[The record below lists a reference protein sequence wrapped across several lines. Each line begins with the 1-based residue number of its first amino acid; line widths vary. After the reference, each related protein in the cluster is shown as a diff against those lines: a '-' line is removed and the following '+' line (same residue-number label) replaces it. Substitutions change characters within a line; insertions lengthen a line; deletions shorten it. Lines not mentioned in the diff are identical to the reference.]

1 MSKYSN
7 LLFAASLAAM
17 SWRASAHD
25 GDLVDNYA
33 NAGLARMGYTNA
45 STNEGSSPLVAADG
59 TSTYCTTRGTTDHGD
74 MVVARVKPDGSPDF
88 SFSTDG
94 RLTIDVGDDT
104 DDTCVAIAAAPDG
117 KVVVAGE
124 SYDGTTVSFALAR
137 IKANGV
143 LDTTFGAGGKQLI
156 GFDVFGA
163 TNPHAAAIAV
173 RSDGTI
179 LVAGGAFTNDGNQFV
194 IARLLP
200 DGSYDTAFNLT
211 GRQRVAFGGS
221 ARAYAMAVDAQD
233 RIVLAGYTNPGGS
246 ETNYDM
252 AIARLLADGSLDAS
266 FDGDGRATVAFDIGG
281 ASGSNLD
288 IAHALALQAD
298 GRIVIGG
305 EVDVSATTTENL
317 DFGIARLTANGALD
331 PTFGSGGRV
340 LVPFDR
346 SPAGTDQLQALRI
359 DAGRI
364 VAAGYAV
371 EGDVSVNAALVRLR
385 TDGSR
390 DPTFGNFGRTMLD
403 FGFPATGQLAFG
415 VGSAGARLYVTGLVA
430 TTTTTADAY
439 VAALEN
445 DGLFADGF
453 E

>member
-1 MSKYSN
+1 M
-7 LLFAASLAAM
+7 LAAASLPAFG
-17 SWRASAHD
+17 HD
-25 GDLVDNYA
+25 GDLVDDFGSG
-33 NAGLARMGYTNA
+33 GLARMGYTNVL
-45 STNEGSSPLVAADG
+45 SNEGSSPLVAGDG
-59 TSTYCTTRGTTDHGD
+59 TSTYCTTRGTVDHGD

-104 DDTCVAIAAAPDG
+104 DDTCVAIAATPDG

-124 SYDGTTVSFALAR
+124 SYDGTTTSFALAR
-137 IKANGV
+137 IKANGA
-143 LDTTFGAGGKQLI
+143 LDTTFGTGGKQLI

-163 TNPHAAAIAV
+163 TNPHAAAVAV
-173 RSDGTI
+173 RSNGTI
-179 LVAGGAFTNDGNQFV
+179 LVAGGAVTNEGNQFV
-194 IARLLP
+194 VARLLP

-211 GRQRVAFGGS
+211 GRQRVAVGS
-221 ARAYAMAVDAQD
+221 SSRAFAMVVDAQD
-233 RIVLAGYTNPGGS
+233 RIVLAGYTKPSSS
-246 ETNYDM
+246 EPNLDM
-252 AIARLLADGSLDAS
+252 AVARLLADGSLDPS

-281 ASGSNLD
+281 ASGSNID

-298 GRIVIGG
+298 GKIVIGG
-305 EVDVSATTTENL
+305 EVDVSATTTGNV

-346 SPAGTDQLQALRI
+346 TPSGVDQLQALRI
-359 DAGRI
+359 DADRI

-371 EGDVSVNAALVRLR
+371 EGAVSVNAALVRLR
-385 TDGSR
+385 ANGSR

-403 FGFPATGQLAFG
+403 FGFPAAGQVAFG
-415 VGSAGARLYVTGLVA
+415 VGSAGARLYVTGIVA
-430 TTTTTADAY
+430 TSTTTADAY